1 LPKRRLWIIASAR
14 WSAPQDEIIPMKL
27 ELFGHSISR
36 TILACA
42 GMGATMG
49 MLVGGTT
56 FGVPTAIAAAIIG
69 AIGGGVLGRF
79 VEWKD
84 EHSGLPSKRR
94 RGSGQTRH
102 YLARSISER
111 TLHSENSDLGNQAG
125 TARRKPRHH
134 DALVSCGPSN
144 QLAQNSV
151 ILADVKTS
159 REEPQLQKRRD
170 TGDLVKFIGVIGI
183 IAVMSIAVGAA
194 LIGSSGV
201 AAIMPGLSERQM
213 VEMGR

>member
-1 LPKRRLWIIASAR
+1 M
-14 WSAPQDEIIPMKL
+14 IPMKL
-27 ELFGHSISR
+27 ELFGHSVSR

-56 FGVPTAIAAAIIG
+56 VGVPTAIAAAVVG
-69 AIGGGVLGRF
+69 SIGGGILGRF

-84 EHSGLPSKRR
+84 EHSGLPPRRR

-102 YLARSISER
+102 YIAGSISER
-111 TLHSENSDLGNQAG
+111 ASRLENSDLGNQAG
-125 TARRKPRHH
+125 TARHNPRHR
-134 DALVSCGPSN
+134 DALVSCCPSN
-144 QLAQNSV
+144 QLAGNSV
-151 ILADVKTS
+151 ILPNVKTC

-183 IAVMSIAVGAA
+183 IAVMSIAIGAA
-194 LIGSSGV
+194 LIGGSGV
-201 AAIMPGLSERQM
+201 AGVRPDLSAR
-213 VEMGR
+213 

>member
-1 LPKRRLWIIASAR
+1 LVITVVIAILSLDDVCGSG
-14 WSAPQDEIIPMKL
+14 SAPQDEMIPMKL
-27 ELFGHSISR
+27 EFYGHSISR
-36 TILACA
+36 TMLACA

-69 AIGGGVLGRF
+69 AIGGGVLGHF
-79 VEWKD
+79 IEWKD
-84 EHSGLPSKRR
+84 EHSDLPSKRR
-94 RGSGQTRH
+94 RGSGQARH
-102 YLARSISER
+102 YVAGSISER
-111 TLHSENSDLGNQAG
+111 TLHLENSDLGNQAG
-125 TARRKPRHH
+125 TARRKPRHR
-134 DALVSCGPSN
+134 DALVSCCPSN

-151 ILADVKTS
+151 ILPDVKTS

-201 AAIMPGLSERQM
+201 AAVMPDLR
-213 VEMGR
+213 

>member
-1 LPKRRLWIIASAR
+1 M
-14 WSAPQDEIIPMKL
+14 IPMKL
-27 ELFGHSISR
+27 EFYGHSISR
-36 TILACA
+36 TMLACA

-79 VEWKD
+79 VEWND
-84 EHSGLPSKRR
+84 EHSGSPSKRR
-94 RGSGQTRH
+94 RGSGQTRQ
-102 YLARSISER
+102 YAARSISES
-111 TLHSENSDLGNQAG
+111 TVHLENNDLGNQAG
-125 TARRKPRHH
+125 AARRKPRHR
-134 DALVSCGPSN
+134 DALVSCCPSN

-151 ILADVKTS
+151 TLTDVKTS

-194 LIGSSGV
+194 LVGSSGV
-201 AAIMPGLSERQM
+201 AAVMPDLSGRQM
-213 VEMGR
+213 VGMGR

>member
-1 LPKRRLWIIASAR
+1 M
-14 WSAPQDEIIPMKL
+14 IPMKL
-27 ELFGHSISR
+27 EFYGHSISR
-36 TILACA
+36 TMLACA

-79 VEWKD
+79 VEWND
-84 EHSGLPSKRR
+84 EHSGSPSKRR
-94 RGSGQTRH
+94 RGSGQTRQ
-102 YLARSISER
+102 YAARSISES
-111 TLHSENSDLGNQAG
+111 TVHLENSDLGNQAG
-125 TARRKPRHH
+125 AARRKPRHR
-134 DALVSCGPSN
+134 DALVSCCPSN

-151 ILADVKTS
+151 TLTDVKTS

-183 IAVMSIAVGAA
+183 IAVMSIAVSAA
-194 LIGSSGV
+194 LVGSSGV
-201 AAIMPGLSERQM
+201 AAVMPDLSGRQM
-213 VEMGR
+213 VGMGR